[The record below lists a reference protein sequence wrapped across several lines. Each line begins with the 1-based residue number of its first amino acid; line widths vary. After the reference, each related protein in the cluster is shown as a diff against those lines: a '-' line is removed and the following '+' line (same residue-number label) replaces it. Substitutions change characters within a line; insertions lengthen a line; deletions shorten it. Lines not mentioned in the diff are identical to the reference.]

1 MEDEKKLNHFLS
13 AYFDGPRDGGLSE
26 YLLLSKISRKLLP
39 DWYLPMLKDKNRNTF
54 YQTMLK
60 NKVSNKI
67 VIDLGSG
74 TGMWAIE
81 SLANGASF
89 VYLVEKNPAL
99 VKYLEIV
106 FKDKPVKIISKL
118 FKDLE
123 KEDFDQGTPEI
134 LVHEV
139 FSSTGIGEGIIPAF
153 EKMNALFP
161 NGALELLPR
170 YLWIEA
176 RVRRDSPMKLSE
188 HEGEFLDGNEDILF
202 ELLHPLQLKKKVKE
216 PFSDITGPA
225 HQLLFLDL
233 STITDSSHY
242 ELAPVPID
250 LIPGMVHKV
259 DLSFKFSYEFK
270 GPFFD
275 TAIDEGHHWGGML
288 VEFYISKKALPSKK
302 LLSLHLTDKMNIGDP
317 LLKETG
323 RTYESN

>member
-99 VKYLEIV
+99 VKYLETV
-106 FKDKPVKIISKL
+106 FKDKPVKIIAKL

-123 KEDFDQGTPEI
+123 LEDFDQGTPEI

-161 NGALELLPR
+161 KGTLELLPR
-170 YLWIEA
+170 FLWIEA
-176 RVRRDSPMKLSE
+176 RVRRDPPMQLSE
-188 HEGEFLDGNEDILF
+188 HEGQFLEGNEDTLF

-216 PFSDITGPA
+216 PISDYKSPA
-225 HQLLFLDL
+225 HQLMFLDL
-233 STITDSSHY
+233 STIKDSSHY
-242 ELAPVPID
+242 ELAPIPLD
-250 LIPGMVHKV
+250 LLPGMIHKV
-259 DLSFKFSYEFK
+259 DLTFKFSYELD

-275 TAIDEGHHWGGML
+275 TSSDEGHHWGGML
-288 VEFYISKKALPSKK
+288 VEFYISKKAQPSKK
-302 LLSLHLTDKMNIGDP
+302 MLSLHLTDKMNIGDP
-317 LLKETG
+317 LLKDIG
-323 RTYESN
+323 GPDESN